1 MLAVCASCQ
10 KQFVNVVMRENSFE
24 KQLKMFQLHH
34 MEQLCGMLRV
44 LLSASQAI
52 CSRSHNLLYTVQEG
66 GSLYSASNTLHTVAP
81 AKIVMNPLSKVSRLE
96 EDKSLELKGCQMRY
110 CCDQCKFSIDL
121 TRLQHGGDK
130 NSHLVDMAVGV
141 VLEHIVPHTE
151 SLMAVIMTAAF
162 NEVFNLK
169 FEFTATVEGEGLN
182 KKIIIG
188 LDRKIVGVG
197 ESQFEVLLQK
207 DVQKSIEMLKTKLKQ
222 DKKGNVSLK
231 KRHIFMDT
239 RINDTNQDSGQLVE
253 AGRFLEAAANV
264 LKLYGSCGCN
274 TKLLDFYAECR
285 LCGKFSF
292 PDFRLTAA
300 IKSKEGVALCENC
313 CETILSLC
321 VPSEPEKVAGRG
333 DVCLL
338 LGQERNVGHRLVL
351 SNNTKKWISAE
362 GVERISAVS
371 AIANNCQLPDY
382 STHLVQL
389 LKSHLQAVAERAWT
403 DPSCMTARAGFA
415 VTPPDPS
422 KQFPIEVKVTIRP
435 PKTKTPPSK
444 LVITPVNV
452 KPAAASS
459 SASLTPGSTRLVKIT
474 ANRRIIPVRDPT
486 SINTGT
492 AGTLKDNK
500 QKLASVQARRA
511 SAGQK
516 LTPKS
521 AQASA
526 RALLAAQADKEEEID
541 SDLEK
546 EDDFESIDAIANFI
560 SSSEPPVRKVKS
572 EAAPSNEVTDVLTDE
587 FTDSSLSTPK
597 AGAQSNG
604 NDRTP
609 ESRLPKTEAGSLDT
623 PEGVKTEEADE
634 DKPTTASSNGDVSDK
649 DFNLPPGL
657 VISPANAQLKKG
669 SGRTETDGPN
679 KADSDKMI
687 ELGSPKTEV
696 LPSPASDATTSTK
709 VNSKNNEKP
718 WRRLPTNVLEPI
730 LNNAKHKYLQDTVT
744 PSKSALVTT
753 KGRKPQTPRSISSS
767 EEEVKTSTVSS
778 PLSNNGRQSKRD
790 NGVGSPS
797 SIDID
802 MDNED
807 LEDDEENNASGGGN
821 KTGVKLSSILPKPR
835 RGRPPGSTN
844 KPKPPGAITG

>member
-1 MLAVCASCQ
+1 MLGNSEEMLAVCASCQ

-110 CCDQCKFSIDL
+110 CCDQCKFNIDL
-121 TRLQHGGDK
+121 TRLQQGGDK
-130 NSHLVDMAVGV
+130 TSHLVDMAVGV

-151 SLMAVIMTAAF
+151 SLMNVIMTAAF
-162 NEVFNLK
+162 NEIFNLK

-188 LDRKIVGVG
+188 LDRKIVGV
-197 ESQFEVLLQK
+197 ESQFEVTLQK

-231 KRHIFMDT
+231 KRHIFMDN
-239 RINDTNQDSGQLVE
+239 RINDTNQESGQLVE
-253 AGRFLEAAANV
+253 VGRFLDAATNV

-435 PKTKTPPSK
+435 PKSKTPPSK
-444 LVITPVNV
+444 LVITPVNM
-452 KPAAASS
+452 KPSASS
-459 SASLTPGSTRLVKIT
+459 TATTPGSTRLVKIT

-486 SINTGT
+486 SINIKSG
-492 AGTLKDNK
+492 DNK

-511 SAGQK
+511 SSGNK

-521 AQASA
+521 ALTNSKT
-526 RALLAAQADKEEEID
+526 LAAKPDKEEEID

-560 SSSEPPVRKVKS
+560 SSSEPPVKKVKS

-597 AGAQSNG
+597 VVSQSNG

-609 ESRLPKTEAGSLDT
+609 ESRLKTEGNNIDT
-623 PEGVKTEEADE
+623 PGDVKDE
-634 DKPTTASSNGDVSDK
+634 TDENKPTTASINGEVSDK

-657 VISPANAQLKKG
+657 VISPAHA
-669 SGRTETDGPN
+669 TETDGS
-679 KADSDKMI
+679 KTDSDKMI

-696 LPSPASDATTSTK
+696 VPSPASDATTSTK
-709 VNSKNNEKP
+709 VKSNNERP
-718 WRRLPTNVLEPI
+718 WRRIPSNVLEPI

-744 PSKSALVTT
+744 PSKSALVTN

-790 NGVGSPS
+790 NGVDVSSAS
-797 SIDID
+797 SIDVD
-802 MDNED
+802 LDHDD
-807 LEDDEENNASGGGN
+807 LEDDEENNELGAK

-844 KPKPPGAITG
+844 KPKGVAG